1 MLYLHRFINK
11 AIILNI
17 KDIKY
22 ICDYDK
28 NIRGVLK
35 INIDK
40 IFKEGKFEDFVK
52 GEKFI
57 AAEIEDLIKKF
68 YFES

>member
-1 MLYLHRFINK
+1 MLDCFSMRFLYK
-11 AIILNI
+11 FNI

-22 ICDYDK
+22 SDYDK
-28 NIRGVLK
+28 NIRGGLK

-57 AAEIEDLIKKF
+57 AAEIEDLIKEF